1 MLWSFL
7 LVVSPDKGV
16 SFTKGD
22 VCCTVLLLWKVL
34 CLHLCLWFSV
44 FCFFKLICLFTHKL
58 TRKQPG
64 IICFK
69 KISITHLEPPKKA
82 QWFSLFKVLKLVYHS
97 HLFVKDNKY

>member
-7 LVVSPDKGV
+7 LVVSPDSWV
-16 SFTKGD
+16 SFPKGD

-34 CLHLCLWFSV
+34 CLHLYLWFSV
-44 FCFFKLICLFTHKL
+44 FYFFKSSCLFTHKL

-69 KISITHLEPPKKA
+69 KIGITHLGLKKNV
-82 QWFSLFKVLKLVYHS
+82 Q
-97 HLFVKDNKY
+97 